1 LKPLHEVEL
10 RLVDHPLGE
19 HLLITF
25 DLPLQRVKIFILLF
39 ASLLKNGFRGIF
51 IFLGIR
57 AIFHPFLLSLGFLG
71 LLPLVLEF
79 PLLLL
84 LFCLLL
90 RVLIFF
96 RNDMHHL
103 KELGITTNTPTL
115 VHFGSPRAQ
124 VLLAVMSAATVFLID
139 AAVVYL
145 QCVTIAVCVMP
156 LATIY
161 IASKLVF
168 SL

>member
-25 DLPLQRVKIFILLF
+25 DLLLQRVKIFILLF

-51 IFLGIR
+51 IFRGIR

-79 PLLLL
+79 PLLRLF
-84 LFCLLL
+84 FCLLL
-90 RVLIFF
+90 RVFILFL
-96 RNDMHHL
+96 NDMHHL
-103 KELGITTNTPTL
+103 KELGITTNTPSL
-115 VHFGSPRAQ
+115 VHFGFHGTK
-124 VLLAVMSAATVFLID
+124 VLLAVMSAATVLLTD
-139 AAVVYL
+139 TAVFYL
-145 QCVTIAVCVMP
+145 QRASIAVCFMP
-156 LATIY
+156 LAAIC